1 MESLVFKSKGEAEL
15 RDKTTARMSNTVSEY
30 FVCFL
35 VGQVFVAVVVAVL
48 IYTYF
53 FFTFAPIPD
62 ELIKRKHAKYKQAI
76 AHSGNEKKGNSA
88 SD

>member
-35 VGQVFVAVVVAVL
+35 VGQVFVAAAVAVAAATTAVAVAVL

-62 ELIKRKHAKYKQAI
+62 ELI
-76 AHSGNEKKGNSA
+76 
-88 SD
+88 